1 MVVVAVVG
9 VGVVVGGRGSAGMA
23 VVVVVAGVGIERA
36 MRGDVLMA
44 ELCDGPNGT
53 RTPLLKQKLII
64 YIVDC

>member
-1 MVVVAVVG
+1 
-9 VGVVVGGRGSAGMA
+9 MA